1 MLFRFTYITAKYGG
15 TSKLKNKKRI
25 AILGGGPSALFM
37 FKRLVDAGRTDITI
51 DIFEKKQELGTGM
64 PYSTEGAG
72 KEHITNVSGNEIP
85 ELVTSVADWIE
96 TAPKALLDQ
105 FAITPKIYNDYKV
118 LPRLLFGQYLA
129 AQFTLLQQ
137 KADEAGITY
146 TIHYNSPVTDIIDLP
161 EQEIIQIEIAGEK
174 LFEFEQ
180 AIICTGHNW
189 PVKYEGKVPGWFDS
203 PYPPSKLTLKVNH
216 AVAIKGASLTAVDAV
231 RTLARQNGVYFKNK
245 AGKLIYQL
253 SPNSE
258 GFKMVMHSRHGM
270 LPAVRFH
277 LEDSHLQNDS
287 LLTDEE
293 IAAHIEGNNGF
304 LSLDYIFE
312 KDFKEPIREKQ
323 PVFYEY
329 MKDMSMEQFV
339 DAMMALREQADPFEL
354 MKVEYEE
361 AERSIKKHESIY
373 WKEMLGVLSFAMNY
387 PAKHFSAEDMQR
399 LQKTL
404 LPLISI
410 VIAYI
415 PQSSCEEFFA
425 LHDAGLLELVDV
437 GNDSDAEPAENGGA
451 YYYFTDENGKKQST
465 YYKTYVDCSGQPHLS
480 YDDFPYESLRAA
492 HIISPAKLKFKD
504 AAEGK
509 KAMQAKDKKVISDSN
524 YYLIVPGVAI
534 NDDFRPIDEH
544 GNINKR
550 LYIMAVPYIGGYNPD
565 YSGLDFCERASD
577 TIAKSIFK
585 TE

>member
-1 MLFRFTYITAKYGG
+1 
-15 TSKLKNKKRI
+15 LKNKKRI
-25 AILGGGPSALFM
+25 AILGGGPAGLFM

-51 DIFEKKQELGTGM
+51 AIFEKKQELGTGM
-64 PYSTEGAG
+64 PYSTDGAG

-85 ELVTSVADWIE
+85 ELVTSVADWIK
-96 TAPKALLDQ
+96 TAPKELLDR
-105 FAITPKIYNDYKV
+105 FSITPQIYNDYKV

-129 AQFTLLQQ
+129 AQFDLLKQ
-137 KADEAGITY
+137 KADKAGIEY
-146 TIHYNSPVTDIIDLP
+146 TIHYSSPVTDIIDLP
-161 EQEIIQIEIAGEK
+161 EQNLVRVKIADGK
-174 LFEFEQ
+174 SFEFEQ

-189 PVKYEGKVPGWFDS
+189 PVKHEGKVPGWFDS
-203 PYPPSKLTLKVNH
+203 PYPPAKLALKLNQP
-216 AVAIKGASLTAVDAV
+216 VAIKGASLTAVDAI

-277 LEDSHLQNDS
+277 LEDSHLRNDS
-287 LLTDEE
+287 LLTDKE
-293 IAAHIEGNNGF
+293 IAAHIAANNGF
-304 LSLDYIFE
+304 LSLDFIFE
-312 KDFKEPIREKQ
+312 QDFKEPIRQKQ

-329 MKDMSMEQFV
+329 IKDMGMEQFV

-361 AERSIKKHESIY
+361 AARSIKKHESIY

-437 GNDSDAEPAENGGA
+437 GDDSDAEPAEEGGA
-451 YYYFTDENGKKQST
+451 NYYYVDENGKKQST

-492 HIISPAKLKFKD
+492 HTISPAKLKFRD

-509 KAMQAKDKKVISDSN
+509 KAMQHDKHTVTENNGN
-524 YYLIVPGVAI
+524 YYLKVPGVAI
-534 NDDFRPIDEH
+534 NDDFQPVGGLGEL
-544 GNINKR
+544 NNR
-550 LYIMAVPYIGGYNPD
+550 LYIMAAPYIGGYNPD

-585 TE
+585 T

>member
-1 MLFRFTYITAKYGG
+1 M
-15 TSKLKNKKRI
+15 KNKKRI
-25 AILGGGPSALFM
+25 AILGGGPSGLFM

-51 DIFEKKQELGTGM
+51 DIFEKKDQLGTGM

-72 KEHITNVSGNEIP
+72 NEHITNVSGNEIP
-85 ELVTSVADWIE
+85 ELVTPIADWIE
-96 TAPKALLDQ
+96 TAPKALLDR

-129 AQFTLLQQ
+129 AQFDLLEQ
-137 KADEAGITY
+137 KANEAGIVY

-161 EQEIIQIEIAGEK
+161 EQNLIRVKIAGDRS
-174 LFEFEQ
+174 FEFDQ

-189 PVKYEGKVPGWFDS
+189 PIKHEGKVQGWFDS
-203 PYPPSKLTLKVNH
+203 PYPPAKLALQLNH
-216 AVAIKGASLTAVDAV
+216 AVAIKGASLTAVDAI
-231 RTLARQNGVYFKNK
+231 RTLARHNGVYFKNK

-253 SPNSE
+253 SPNSD

-287 LLTDEE
+287 LLTEEE
-293 IAAHIEGNNGF
+293 IAAHIKGNNGF
-304 LSLDYIFE
+304 LSLDFIFE
-312 KDFKEPIREKQ
+312 KDFKDPISQKQ
-323 PVFYEY
+323 PVFYEF
-329 MKDMSMEQFV
+329 MKDMGMEQFV
-339 DAMMALREQADPFEL
+339 DAMMALRERADPFEL
-354 MKVEYEE
+354 MKTEYEE
-361 AERSIKKHESIY
+361 AARSIKKHESIY

-404 LPLISI
+404 LPLIAI

-415 PQSSCEEFFA
+415 PQSSCEEMFA
-425 LHDAGLLELVDV
+425 LHDAGLLELVDA
-437 GNDSDAEPAENGGA
+437 GNDSDAEPTEKGGA
-451 YYYFTDENGKKQST
+451 IYHYTDENGKKQST
-465 YYKTYVDCSGQPHLS
+465 YFKTYVDCSGQPHLS
-480 YDDFPYESLRAA
+480 YDAFPYESLTAA
-492 HIISPAKLKFKD
+492 HTISPALLKFRD

-509 KAMQAKDKKVISDSN
+509 KLMQADDKKVKTDGEGN
-524 YYLIVPGVAI
+524 YYLKVPGVAI
-534 NDDFRPIDEH
+534 NDEFRPVDER

-565 YSGLDFCERASD
+565 YSGLDFCERASE
-577 TIAKSIFK
+577 TIAKSLFK
-585 TE
+585 NE

>member
-1 MLFRFTYITAKYGG
+1 
-15 TSKLKNKKRI
+15 LKNKKRI
-25 AILGGGPSALFM
+25 AILGGGPSGLFM
-37 FKRLVDAGRTDITI
+37 FKRLVDAGKTHIAI
-51 DIFEKKQELGTGM
+51 DIFEKKDQLGTGM
-64 PYSTEGAG
+64 PYSIEGAS

-85 ELVTSVADWIE
+85 ELVTPVANWIE
-96 TAPKALLDQ
+96 TAPKTLLDK
-105 FAITPKIYNDYKV
+105 FAITPEIYNDYKV
-118 LPRLLFGQYLA
+118 LPRLLFGQYLSS
-129 AQFTLLQQ
+129 QFDLLKQ

-161 EQEIIQIEIAGEK
+161 EQNLIRIKIAGDRW
-174 LFEFEQ
+174 FEFDQ

-189 PVKYEGKVPGWFDS
+189 PIKHEGKVPGWFDS
-203 PYPPSKLTLKVNH
+203 PYPPAKLALQLNH
-216 AVAIKGASLTAVDAV
+216 PVAIKGASLTAVDAI

-277 LEDSHLQNDS
+277 LEDSHLQNNS
-287 LLTDEE
+287 ILTDEE
-293 IAAHIEGNNGF
+293 IAAHIAANDGF
-304 LSLDYIFE
+304 LSLDFIFE
-312 KDFKEPIREKQ
+312 KDFKEPIRQKQ
-323 PVFYEY
+323 PVFYQY
-329 MKDMSMEQFV
+329 MKDMGMEEFV

-361 AERSIKKHESIY
+361 AARSIKKHESIY

-404 LPLISI
+404 LPLIAI

-415 PQSSCEEFFA
+415 PQSSCEEMFA
-425 LHDAGLLELVDV
+425 LHDAGLLELVDA
-437 GNDSDAEPAENGGA
+437 GQDSDAEPSDKGGA
-451 YYYFTDENGKKQST
+451 IYHYTDETGKKQSV
-465 YYKTYVDCSGQPHLS
+465 YFKTYIDCSGQPHLS
-480 YDDFPYESLRAA
+480 YDDFPYESLTAA
-492 HIISPAKLKFKD
+492 HAISPARLKFRA

-509 KAMQAKDKKVISDSN
+509 KCMQANNKKVETN
-524 YYLIVPGVAI
+524 GEGTYYLKVPGVAI
-534 NDDFRPIDEH
+534 NDDFRPVDEH

-577 TIAKSIFK
+577 TIAKSLLK

>member
-1 MLFRFTYITAKYGG
+1 M
-15 TSKLKNKKRI
+15 KNKKRI
-25 AILGGGPSALFM
+25 AILGGGPSGLFM
-37 FKRLVDAGRTDITI
+37 FKRLADAGRTDITI
-51 DIFEKKQELGTGM
+51 DIFEKKDQLGTGM

-85 ELVTSVADWIE
+85 KLVTSVADWIE
-96 TAPKALLDQ
+96 TAPKALLDK
-105 FAITPKIYNDYKV
+105 FAITPEIYNDYKV

-129 AQFTLLQQ
+129 TQFDLLKQ
-137 KADEAGITY
+137 KADEAGIAY

-161 EQEIIQIEIAGEK
+161 EQNLIRVKIAGDRS
-174 LFEFEQ
+174 FEFEQ

-189 PVKYEGKVPGWFDS
+189 PIKHEGKVPGWFDS
-203 PYPPSKLTLKVNH
+203 PYPPKKLALQLNH
-216 AVAIKGASLTAVDAV
+216 AVAIKGASLTAVDAI
-231 RTLARQNGVYFKNK
+231 RTLARHNGVYFKNK

-253 SPNSE
+253 SPNSA

-287 LLTDEE
+287 LLTKEE
-293 IAAHIEGNNGF
+293 IAAHIAANNGF
-304 LSLDYIFE
+304 LSLDFIFE
-312 KDFKEPIREKQ
+312 KDFKEPIRQKQ
-323 PVFYEY
+323 PAFYNY
-329 MKDMSMEQFV
+329 MKDMGMEQFV
-339 DAMMALREQADPFEL
+339 DAMMALRERADPFEL
-354 MKVEYEE
+354 MKAEYEE
-361 AERSIKKHESIY
+361 ADRSIKKHESIY

-404 LPLISI
+404 LPLIAI

-437 GNDSDAEPAENGGA
+437 GNDSDAEPAEKGGA
-451 YYYFTDENGKKQST
+451 IYHYTDENGKKQST
-465 YYKTYVDCSGQPHLS
+465 YFKTYVDCSGQPHLS
-480 YDDFPYESLRAA
+480 YDDFPYESLTVA
-492 HIISPAKLKFKD
+492 HAISPAQLKFRD

-509 KAMQAKDKKVISDSN
+509 KRMLAGDEKVKTNSDGN
-524 YYLIVPGVAI
+524 YYLKVPGVAI
-534 NDDFRPIDEH
+534 NDDFRPVDEH

-577 TIAKSIFK
+577 TIAKSLFK

>member
-1 MLFRFTYITAKYGG
+1 
-15 TSKLKNKKRI
+15 LKNKKRI
-25 AILGGGPSALFM
+25 AILGGGPSGLFM
-37 FKRLVDAGRTDITI
+37 FKRLADAGRTDITI
-51 DIFEKKQELGTGM
+51 DIFEKKDQLGTGM
-64 PYSTEGAG
+64 PYSTEGAS

-85 ELVTSVADWIE
+85 KLVTSVADWIA
-96 TAPKALLDQ
+96 TAPKTLLDK
-105 FAITPKIYNDYKV
+105 FAITPEIYNDYKV

-129 AQFTLLQQ
+129 AQFDLLKQ
-137 KADEAGITY
+137 KADEAGIAY

-161 EQEIIQIEIAGEK
+161 EQNLIRIKIAGDRS
-174 LFEFEQ
+174 FEFEQ

-189 PVKYEGKVPGWFDS
+189 PIKHEGKVQGWFDS
-203 PYPPSKLTLKVNH
+203 PYPPAKLALQLNH
-216 AVAIKGASLTAVDAV
+216 AVAIKGASLTAVDAI
-231 RTLARQNGVYFKNK
+231 RTLARHNGVYFKNK

-277 LEDSHLQNDS
+277 LEDSHLQNNS
-287 LLTDEE
+287 LLTEEE
-293 IAAHIEGNNGF
+293 IAAHIAANNGF
-304 LSLDYIFE
+304 LSLDFIFE
-312 KDFKEPIREKQ
+312 KDFKEPIRQKQ
-323 PVFYEY
+323 PVFYDY
-329 MKDMSMEQFV
+329 MKDMGMEQFV
-339 DAMMALREQADPFEL
+339 DAMMALRERADPFEL
-354 MKVEYEE
+354 MKAEYEE
-361 AERSIKKHESIY
+361 AARSIKKHESIY

-404 LPLISI
+404 LPLIAI

-437 GNDSDAEPAENGGA
+437 GNDSDAEPAEKGGA
-451 YYYFTDENGKKQST
+451 IYHYTDEDGKKQST
-465 YYKTYVDCSGQPHLS
+465 CYKTYVDCSGQPHLS
-480 YDDFPYESLRAA
+480 YDAFPYESLTAVHA
-492 HIISPAKLKFKD
+492 ISPAQLKFRD

-509 KAMQAKDKKVISDSN
+509 KRMQASDKKVKTNGDGS
-524 YYLIVPGVAI
+524 YYLKVPGVAI
-534 NDDFRPIDEH
+534 NDDFRPVDEH

-577 TIAKSIFK
+577 TIAKSLFK

>member
-1 MLFRFTYITAKYGG
+1 M
-15 TSKLKNKKRI
+15 RI
-25 AILGGGPSALFM
+25 AILGGGPSGLFM
-37 FKRLVDAGRTDITI
+37 FKRLVDAGRTNITI
-51 DIFEKKQELGTGM
+51 DVFEKKQELGTGM
-64 PYSTEGAG
+64 PYSTDGAG

-85 ELVTSVADWIE
+85 ELVISVADWIE
-96 TAPKALLDQ
+96 TAPKELLNR
-105 FAITPKIYNDYKV
+105 FAITPQIYNDYKV

-129 AQFTLLQQ
+129 AQFKLLEQ
-137 KADEAGITY
+137 KADEAGIQY

-161 EQEIIQIEIAGEK
+161 EQNLVRIKIAGKET
-174 LFEFEQ
+174 FEFEQ

-189 PVKYEGKVPGWFDS
+189 PVKHEGKVPAWFDS
-203 PYPPSKLTLKVNH
+203 PYPPAKLALKLNH

-231 RTLARQNGVYFKNK
+231 RTLARHNGVYFKDKN
-245 AGKLIYQL
+245 GKLIYQL

-277 LEDSHLQNDS
+277 LEDSHLRNDS

-293 IAAHIEGNNGF
+293 IAAHIESNNGY

-312 KDFKEPIREKQ
+312 QDFKEPIRQKQ

-329 MKDMSMEQFV
+329 MKDMGMEQFV
-339 DAMMALREQADPFEL
+339 DAMMALREHADPFEL

-361 AERSIKKHESIY
+361 ADRSIKKHESVY

-425 LHDAGLLELVDV
+425 LHDAGLLKLVDV
-437 GNDSDAEPAENGGA
+437 GNDSDAEPDEKGGA
-451 YYYFTDENGKKQST
+451 NYYYVGGNGKKQST
-465 YYKTYVDCSGQPHLS
+465 YYKTYVDCSGQPHLI
-480 YDDFPYESLRAA
+480 YDDFPYESLRTT
-492 HIISPAKLKFKD
+492 HVISPAKLKYRD
-504 AAEGK
+504 AGKGK
-509 KAMQAKDKKVISDSN
+509 KAAQDDDKKIVNDIDGN
-524 YYLIVPGVAI
+524 YYLKVPGIAI
-534 NDDFRPIDEH
+534 NDDFRPVGGLGEV
-544 GNINKR
+544 NKR

-565 YSGLDFCERASD
+565 YSGLDFCESASA
-577 TIAKSIFK
+577 TIAKSLFK

>member
-1 MLFRFTYITAKYGG
+1 MLFRFTYITAKIGG

-25 AILGGGPSALFM
+25 AILGGGPSGLFM
-37 FKRLVDAGRTDITI
+37 FKRLVDAGRKDITI
-51 DIFEKKQELGTGM
+51 AVFEKKQKLGAGM

-72 KEHITNVSGNEIP
+72 TEHITNVSGNEIP
-85 ELVTSVADWIE
+85 ELVTSIADWIK
-96 TAPKALLDQ
+96 TAPKALLDK
-105 FAITPKIYNDYKV
+105 FSITPEIYNDYKV

-129 AQFTLLQQ
+129 AQFALLQQ
-137 KADEAGITY
+137 KADEADIEY
-146 TIHYNSPVTDIIDLP
+146 TIHYSSPVTDIIDLP
-161 EQEIIQIEIAGEK
+161 EQNLVRVKIAGGTS
-174 LFEFEQ
+174 FEFEQ

-189 PVKYEGKVPGWFDS
+189 PVKHEGKVPGWFDS
-203 PYPPSKLTLKVNH
+203 PYPPTKLGLQLNH

-231 RTLARQNGVYFKNK
+231 RTLARHNGVYFKNK

-277 LEDSHLQNDS
+277 LEDSHLRNDS
-287 LLTDEE
+287 LLTDKE
-293 IAAHIEGNNGF
+293 IEAHIKGNNGF
-304 LSLDYIFE
+304 LSLDFIFE
-312 KDFKEPIREKQ
+312 QDFKEPIRQKQ

-329 MKDMSMEQFV
+329 MKDMGMEEFV
-339 DAMMALREQADPFEL
+339 GAMMALREQADPFEL

-361 AERSIKKHESIY
+361 AARSIKKHESIY

-425 LHDAGLLELVDV
+425 LHDAGLLVLVDV
-437 GNDSDAEPAENGGA
+437 GNDSDAEPDEKGGA
-451 YYYFTDENGKKQST
+451 NYYYTDGNGKKQST
-465 YYKTYVDCSGQPHLS
+465 YYNTYVDCSGQPHLS

-492 HIISPAKLKFKD
+492 HVITPAKLKFRD

-509 KAMQAKDKKVISDSN
+509 KAAQDDKHTVSEVEGK
-524 YYLIVPGVAI
+524 YYLKVPGIAI
-534 NDDFRPIDEH
+534 NDDFQPVGGLGEV
-544 GNINKR
+544 NNR
-550 LYIMAVPYIGGYNPD
+550 LYVMAVPYIGGYNPD

-577 TIAKSIFK
+577 SIAESIFK
-585 TE
+585 T